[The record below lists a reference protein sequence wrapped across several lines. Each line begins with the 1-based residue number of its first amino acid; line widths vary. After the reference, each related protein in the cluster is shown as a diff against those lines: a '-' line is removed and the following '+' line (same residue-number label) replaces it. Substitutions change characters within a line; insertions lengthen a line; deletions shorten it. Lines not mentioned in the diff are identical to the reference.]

1 MFFLIKS
8 LSSSTAKNKK
18 IKKWKLVALLV
29 LFIVLVVG
37 LSYFGFPVRTTCL
50 DEYPGKVSTPGSNR
64 DFSLKIFALIIC
76 VILLGKSIFSLIDLV
91 VEVKPLFSSISFVL
105 CAIVGVHLII
115 YGENFAFLPLAGSMI
130 CFLMILLLIRTCL
143 IWQERRA
150 IKKTE

>member
-1 MFFLIKS
+1 M
-8 LSSSTAKNKK
+8 KK
-18 IKKWKLVALLV
+18 IKNLKLVALLV

-91 VEVKPLFSSISFVL
+91 VEVKPLFSSIAFVL